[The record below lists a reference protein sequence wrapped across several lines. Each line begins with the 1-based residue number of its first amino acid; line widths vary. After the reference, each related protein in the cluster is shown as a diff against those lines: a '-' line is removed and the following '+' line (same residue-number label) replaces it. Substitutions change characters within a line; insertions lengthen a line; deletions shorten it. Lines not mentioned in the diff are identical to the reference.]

1 MQTTYEKSL
10 ILLIFTLSV
19 LFILPKSIPS
29 NPVSC
34 YIDTIV
40 DFIPIIDIEKLGSM
54 QVAIILLVDANYF
67 VMGYY

>member
-1 MQTTYEKSL
+1 
-10 ILLIFTLSV
+10 
-19 LFILPKSIPS
+19 
-29 NPVSC
+29 
-34 YIDTIV
+34 V